1 MRKTYI
7 LDTNV
12 LLHDPDSL
20 FSFEDNAIVLPL
32 SVIEELDRIK
42 RRSDEVGRNA
52 REVSRR
58 LDELRM
64 RGRLSEGVG
73 LANGGSVRIEINGNQ
88 PDNQPYGIDLNT
100 TDNRILALA
109 YALMNHG
116 QTPVIL
122 VTKDLNLRIKADVL
136 GLAAEDFY
144 SDKVDYHQL
153 YSGVTELY
161 LSVEEI
167 DRFYREGYLD
177 YPAGDLQPHQ
187 FCILKLDE
195 SSSKSAL
202 GRYFHHRLHKL
213 THDGKAVYGIKAL
226 NKEQKFALDLLLDE
240 TIQVV
245 TLVGKAGT
253 GKTIMALAAGLEKVL
268 EGGGRYNRILITR
281 PIVPLGNDLGYL
293 PGDKEDK
300 IRPWMQPIYDN
311 LEYLCNEHIQPNG
324 CIDYLIANG
333 KIELEAL
340 TYIRGRS
347 IPKQFIICDE
357 SQNLSPHV
365 IKTILTRVG
374 RGSKIIFTGDPEQ
387 IDHPYLDASSN
398 GLSYLVEK
406 IKGGR
411 NRRAHHPDQG
421 REVRDRRIG
430 RQIAVTASPGGTRGL
445 PGRLRPRSP

>member
-12 LLHDPDSL
+12 LLHDPESL

-73 LANGGSVRIEINGNQ
+73 LANGGSVRIEINGSQ

-109 YALMNHG
+109 YAHMNNG

-144 SDKVDYHQL
+144 SDKVDYHKL

-177 YPAGDLQPHQ
+177 YRAGDLQPHQ

-202 GRYFHHRLHKL
+202 GRYFQHRLHKL

-281 PIVPLGNDLGYL
+281 PIVPLGNDIGYL

-406 IKGGR
+406 IKAG
-411 NRRAHHPDQG
+411 
-421 REVRDRRIG
+421 E
-430 RQIAVTASPGGTRGL
+430 IAGHITLIKGERSGIAELGA
-445 PGRLRPRSP
+445 RLL

>member
-12 LLHDPDSL
+12 LLHDPESL

-64 RGRLSEGVG
+64 KGRLSEGVG

-144 SDKVDYHQL
+144 SDKVDYHKL

-167 DRFYREGYLD
+167 DRFYREGCLD
-177 YPAGDLQPHQ
+177 YRAGDLQPHQ
-187 FCILKLDE
+187 FCILRLDE

-202 GRYFHHRLHKL
+202 GRYFQHRLHKL

-333 KIELEAL
+333 TIELEAL

-406 IKGGR
+406 IK
-411 NRRAHHPDQG
+411 A
-421 REVRDRRIG
+421 EE
-430 RQIAVTASPGGTRGL
+430 IAGHITLIKGERSGIAELGA
-445 PGRLRPRSP
+445 RLL

>member
-1 MRKTYI
+1 MKKTYI

-12 LLHDPDSL
+12 LLHDPESL

-52 REVSRR
+52 REVSRK
-58 LDELRM
+58 LDELRAK
-64 RGRLSEGVG
+64 GRLSEGVE
-73 LANGGSVRIEINGNQ
+73 LANGGSVRIEINGSQ
-88 PDNQPYGIDLNT
+88 PDNHPYGIDLNT

-116 QTPVIL
+116 QSRVIL

-144 SDKVDYHQL
+144 SDNVDYRQL

-161 LSVEEI
+161 LAHTEI
-167 DRFYREGYLD
+167 DQFYREGYLD
-177 YPAGDLQPHQ
+177 YRAGDLQPHQ
-187 FCILKLDE
+187 FCILKLVE

-202 GRYFHHRLHKL
+202 ARYSHHRLHKL
-213 THDGKAVYGIKAL
+213 AHDGKAVYGIKAL

-240 TIQVV
+240 DIQVV

-398 GLSYLVEK
+398 GLSYLVDK
-406 IKGGR
+406 IKGEEISGHITLIKGER
-411 NRRAHHPDQG
+411 SG
-421 REVRDRRIG
+421 
-430 RQIAVTASPGGTRGL
+430 IAELGA
-445 PGRLRPRSP
+445 RLL

>member
-1 MRKTYI
+1 MKKTYI

-12 LLHDPDSL
+12 LLHDPESL

-58 LDELRM
+58 LDELRAQ
-64 RGRLSEGVG
+64 GRLSEGVG

-88 PDNQPYGIDLNT
+88 PDNHPYGIDLNT

-116 QTPVIL
+116 QTRVIL

-136 GLAAEDFY
+136 GLAAEDFT

-161 LSVEEI
+161 LDHEEI
-167 DRFYREGYLD
+167 DRFYREGYVD
-177 YPAGDLQPHQ
+177 YRAGDLQPHQ
-187 FCILKLDE
+187 FCILKLAD

-202 GRYFHHRLHKL
+202 ARYSHHRLQKL

-240 TIQVV
+240 DIQVV

-253 GKTIMALAAGLEKVL
+253 GKTILALAAGLERVL

-281 PIVPLGNDLGYL
+281 PIVPLGNDIGYL

-374 RGSKIIFTGDPEQ
+374 RGSKIVFTGDPEQ

-398 GLSYLVEK
+398 GLSYLVDK
-406 IKGGR
+406 IKGEEISGHITLVKGER
-411 NRRAHHPDQG
+411 SG
-421 REVRDRRIG
+421 
-430 RQIAVTASPGGTRGL
+430 IAELGA
-445 PGRLRPRSP
+445 RLL

>member
-12 LLHDPDSL
+12 LLHDPESL

-32 SVIEELDRIK
+32 SVVEELDRIK

-64 RGRLSEGVG
+64 NGRLSEGVG
-73 LANGGSVRIEINGNQ
+73 LANGGSVRIEINGSQ
-88 PDNQPYGIDLNT
+88 PDNHPYGIDLNT

-116 QTPVIL
+116 QSPVIL

-161 LSVEEI
+161 LSIEEI

-177 YPAGDLQPHQ
+177 YQASDLQPHQ
-187 FCILKLDE
+187 FCILKLGE

-202 GRYFHHRLHKL
+202 GRYFQHRLHKL
-213 THDGKAVYGIKAL
+213 TNDGKAIYGIKAL

-406 IKGGR
+406 IKAEEISGHITLIKGER
-411 NRRAHHPDQG
+411 SG
-421 REVRDRRIG
+421 
-430 RQIAVTASPGGTRGL
+430 IAELGA
-445 PGRLRPRSP
+445 RLL

>member
-52 REVSRR
+52 REVSRK
-58 LDELRM
+58 LDELRV
-64 RGRLSEGVG
+64 RGRLAEGVG
-73 LANGGSVRIEINGNQ
+73 LANGGSVRIEINGSQ

-136 GLAAEDFY
+136 GLAAEDFT

-161 LSVEEI
+161 LSYEEI

-177 YPAGDLQPHQ
+177 YRNGDLHAHQ
-187 FCILKLDE
+187 FCILKIDD

-202 GRYFHHRLHKL
+202 ARYSHHRLQKL

-253 GKTIMALAAGLEKVL
+253 GKTILALAAGLEKVL

-281 PIVPLGNDLGYL
+281 PIVPLGNDIGYL

-324 CIDYLIANG
+324 CIDYLLTNG

-406 IKGGR
+406 IKGEELSGHITLIKGER
-411 NRRAHHPDQG
+411 SG
-421 REVRDRRIG
+421 
-430 RQIAVTASPGGTRGL
+430 IAELGA
-445 PGRLRPRSP
+445 RLL

>member
-1 MRKTYI
+1 MRKIYI

-12 LLHDPDSL
+12 LLHDPESL
-20 FSFEDNAIVLPL
+20 FSFDDNAIVLPL

-58 LDELRM
+58 LDELRV

-73 LANGGSVRIEINGNQ
+73 LANGGSVRIEINGSQ
-88 PDNQPYGIDLNT
+88 PDNHPYGIDLNT

-116 QTPVIL
+116 QSPVIL

-153 YSGVTELY
+153 YSGVAELY

-177 YPAGDLQPHQ
+177 YQASDLQPHQ
-187 FCILKLDE
+187 FCILKLGE

-202 GRYFHHRLHKL
+202 GRYFQHRLHKL

-240 TIQVV
+240 SIQVV

-406 IKGGR
+406 IKGEEISGHITLIKGER
-411 NRRAHHPDQG
+411 SG
-421 REVRDRRIG
+421 
-430 RQIAVTASPGGTRGL
+430 IAELGA
-445 PGRLRPRSP
+445 RLL

>member
-1 MRKTYI
+1 MRKIYI

-12 LLHDPDSL
+12 LLHDPESL
-20 FSFEDNAIVLPL
+20 FSFDDNAIVLPL

-58 LDELRM
+58 LDELRV

-116 QTPVIL
+116 QSPVIL

-177 YPAGDLQPHQ
+177 YQASDLQPHQ
-187 FCILKLDE
+187 FCILKLGE

-202 GRYFHHRLHKL
+202 GRYFQHRLHKL
-213 THDGKAVYGIKAL
+213 AHDGKAVYGIKAL

-240 TIQVV
+240 SIQVV

-268 EGGGRYNRILITR
+268 EGSGRYNRILITR

-406 IKGGR
+406 IKAEEISGHITLIKGER
-411 NRRAHHPDQG
+411 SG
-421 REVRDRRIG
+421 
-430 RQIAVTASPGGTRGL
+430 IAELGA
-445 PGRLRPRSP
+445 RLL

>member
-1 MRKTYI
+1 MRKIYI

-12 LLHDPDSL
+12 LLHDPESL
-20 FSFEDNAIVLPL
+20 FSFDDNAIVLPL

-58 LDELRM
+58 LDELRV

-88 PDNQPYGIDLNT
+88 PDNHPYGIDLNT

-116 QTPVIL
+116 QSPVIL

-177 YPAGDLQPHQ
+177 YQASDLQPHQ
-187 FCILKLDE
+187 FCILKLGE

-202 GRYFHHRLHKL
+202 GRYFQHRLHKL
-213 THDGKAVYGIKAL
+213 AHDGKAVYGIKAL
-226 NKEQKFALDLLLDE
+226 NKEQKVALDLLLDAS
-240 TIQVV
+240 IQVV
-245 TLVGKAGT
+245 TLGGKAGT

-406 IKGGR
+406 IKAEEISGHITLIKGER
-411 NRRAHHPDQG
+411 SG
-421 REVRDRRIG
+421 
-430 RQIAVTASPGGTRGL
+430 IAELGA
-445 PGRLRPRSP
+445 RLL

>member
-12 LLHDPDSL
+12 LLHDPESL

-58 LDELRM
+58 LDELRI

-88 PDNQPYGIDLNT
+88 PDNHPYGIDLNT

-177 YPAGDLQPHQ
+177 YPASDLQPHQ
-187 FCILKLDE
+187 FCILKLDQ

-202 GRYFHHRLHKL
+202 GRYFQHRLHKL

-406 IKGGR
+406 IK
-411 NRRAHHPDQG
+411 A
-421 REVRDRRIG
+421 EE
-430 RQIAVTASPGGTRGL
+430 IAGHITLIKGERSGIAELGA
-445 PGRLRPRSP
+445 RLL

>member
-1 MRKTYI
+1 MKKTYI

-42 RRSDEVGRNA
+42 RRSDDIGRNA
-52 REVSRR
+52 REISRK
-58 LDELRM
+58 LDELRIK
-64 RGRLSEGVG
+64 GRLAEGVH
-73 LANGGSVRIEINGNQ
+73 LANGGSLRIEMNGNKSNHH
-88 PDNQPYGIDLNT
+88 PKGIDLNT
-100 TDNRILALA
+100 TDNLILALA
-109 YALMNHG
+109 YSLMNNG
-116 QTPVIL
+116 TGPVIL

-136 GLAAEDFY
+136 GVAAEDFY
-144 SDKVDYHQL
+144 SDKVDYHRL
-153 YSGVTELY
+153 YSGVAELY
-161 LSVEEI
+161 FSHADI
-167 DRFYREGYLD
+167 DRFYQEGSLGYD
-177 YPAGDLQPHQ
+177 SGDIHPHQ
-187 FCILKLDE
+187 FCILRLNGA
-195 SSSKSAL
+195 SSKSAL
-202 GRYFHHRLHKL
+202 ARYSHNRLQKL
-213 THDGKAVYGIKAL
+213 AHDGKAVYGIKAL
-226 NKEQKFALDLLLDE
+226 NKEQKFALDLLLDDA
-240 TIQVV
+240 IQVV

-253 GKTIMALAAGLEKVL
+253 GKTILALAAGLEKVL

-281 PIVPLGNDLGYL
+281 PIVPLGNDIGYL

-374 RGSKIIFTGDPEQ
+374 RGSKIVFTGDPEQ

-406 IKGGR
+406 IKDEEISGHITLVKGER
-411 NRRAHHPDQG
+411 SG
-421 REVRDRRIG
+421 
-430 RQIAVTASPGGTRGL
+430 IAELGA
-445 PGRLRPRSP
+445 RLL

>member
-1 MRKTYI
+1 MKKTYI

-12 LLHDPDSL
+12 LLHDPESL

-52 REVSRR
+52 REVSRK
-58 LDELRM
+58 LDELRAQ
-64 RGRLSEGVG
+64 GRLSEGVG
-73 LANGGSVRIEINGNQ
+73 LTNGGSVRIEINGSQ
-88 PDNQPYGIDLNT
+88 PDNHPYGIDLNT

-109 YALMNHG
+109 YALMNHD
-116 QTPVIL
+116 QTRVIL

-136 GLAAEDFY
+136 GLAAEDFT
-144 SDKVDYHQL
+144 SDKVDYRQL
-153 YSGVTELY
+153 YNGVTELY
-161 LSVEEI
+161 LGHAEI
-167 DRFYREGYLD
+167 DQFYRDGYLD
-177 YPAGDLQPHQ
+177 YRTGDLQPHQ
-187 FCILKLDE
+187 FCILKLGE

-202 GRYFHHRLHKL
+202 ARYSHHRLHRL
-213 THDGKAVYGIKAL
+213 VHDGKAVYGIKAL

-240 TIQVV
+240 DIQVV

-253 GKTIMALAAGLEKVL
+253 GKTILALAAGLEKVL

-281 PIVPLGNDLGYL
+281 PIVPIGNDIGYL

-324 CIDYLIANG
+324 CIDYLLANG

-398 GLSYLVEK
+398 GLSYLVDK
-406 IKGGR
+406 IKGEEISGHITLIKGER
-411 NRRAHHPDQG
+411 SG
-421 REVRDRRIG
+421 
-430 RQIAVTASPGGTRGL
+430 IAELGA
-445 PGRLRPRSP
+445 RLL

>member
-1 MRKTYI
+1 
-7 LDTNV
+7 V
-12 LLHDPDSL
+12 LLHDPESL
-20 FSFEDNAIVLPL
+20 FAFEDNAIVLPL
-32 SVIEELDRIK
+32 SVVEELDRIK

-52 REVSRR
+52 REVSRK
-58 LDELRM
+58 LDELRV
-64 RGRLSEGVG
+64 RGRLAEGVG
-73 LANGGSVRIEINGNQ
+73 LANGGSVRIEINGNK
-88 PDNQPYGIDLNT
+88 PDNHPYGIDLNII
-100 TDNRILALA
+100 DNRILALA
-109 YALMNHG
+109 YGLQHNG
-116 QTPVIL
+116 QSPVIL

-153 YSGVTELY
+153 YSGVGELY
-161 LSVEEI
+161 LSHEEI
-167 DRFYREGYLD
+167 DRFYQEGFLEYH
-177 YPAGDLQPHQ
+177 GEDLHPNQ
-187 FCILKLDE
+187 FGILKMRE

-202 GRYFHHRLHKL
+202 GRYSNRRLHKL
-213 THDGKAVYGIKAL
+213 ATDGKAVYGIKAL
-226 NKEQKFALDLLLDE
+226 NKEQKFALDLLLDDA
-240 TIQVV
+240 IQVV

-253 GKTIMALAAGLEKVL
+253 GKTILALAAGLEKVL

-281 PIVPLGNDLGYL
+281 PIVPLGNDIGYL

-406 IKGGR
+406 IKEEEISGHITLVKGER
-411 NRRAHHPDQG
+411 SG
-421 REVRDRRIG
+421 
-430 RQIAVTASPGGTRGL
+430 IAELGA
-445 PGRLRPRSP
+445 RLL

>member
-32 SVIEELDRIK
+32 SVVEELDRIK

-58 LDELRM
+58 LDELRV
-64 RGRLSEGVG
+64 RGRLAEGVG

-88 PDNQPYGIDLNT
+88 PDNHPYGIDLNT

-116 QTPVIL
+116 RTPVIL

-136 GLAAEDFY
+136 GVAAEDFY

-153 YSGVTELY
+153 YSGVAELH
-161 LSVEEI
+161 LSHAEI
-167 DRFYREGYLD
+167 DQFYHDGSLEYR
-177 YPAGDLQPHQ
+177 AGDLQPHQ
-187 FCILKLDE
+187 FCILKSGDA
-195 SSSKSAL
+195 SSKSAL
-202 GRYFHHRLHKL
+202 ARYANHRLHRL
-213 THDGKAVYGIKAL
+213 ALDGKSVYGIKAL
-226 NKEQKFALDLLLDE
+226 NKEQKFALELLLDE

-253 GKTIMALAAGLEKVL
+253 GKTILALAAGLEKVL
-268 EGGGRYNRILITR
+268 EGSGRYNRILITR
-281 PIVPLGNDLGYL
+281 PIVPLGNDIGYL

-324 CIDYLIANG
+324 CIDYLIAHG

-406 IKGGR
+406 IKEEEISGHITLIKGER
-411 NRRAHHPDQG
+411 SG
-421 REVRDRRIG
+421 
-430 RQIAVTASPGGTRGL
+430 IAELGA
-445 PGRLRPRSP
+445 RLL

>member
-32 SVIEELDRIK
+32 SVVEELDRIK

-64 RGRLSEGVG
+64 RGRLSEGVE
-73 LANGGSVRIEINGNQ
+73 LANGGSVRIDINGNQ
-88 PDNQPYGIDLNT
+88 PDNHPYGIDLNT

-144 SDKVDYHQL
+144 SDKVDYHKL

-177 YPAGDLQPHQ
+177 YSAGDLQPHQ
-187 FCILKLDE
+187 FCILRLDE

-202 GRYFHHRLHKL
+202 ARYSHHRLHKL
-213 THDGKAVYGIKAL
+213 VHDGKAVYGIKAL

-406 IKGGR
+406 IKAEEISGHITLIKGER
-411 NRRAHHPDQG
+411 SG
-421 REVRDRRIG
+421 
-430 RQIAVTASPGGTRGL
+430 IAELGA
-445 PGRLRPRSP
+445 RLL

>member
-52 REVSRR
+52 REVSRK
-58 LDELRM
+58 LDELRV
-64 RGRLSEGVG
+64 RGRLAEGVG
-73 LANGGSVRIEINGNQ
+73 LANGGSVRIEINGNK

-109 YALMNHG
+109 YALMNNG

-161 LSVEEI
+161 FSYEEI
-167 DRFYREGYLD
+167 DRFYQEGYLD
-177 YPAGDLQPHQ
+177 YRAGDLHSHQ
-187 FCILKLDE
+187 FCILKLGE

-202 GRYFHHRLHKL
+202 ARYSNHRLHKL
-213 THDGKAVYGIKAL
+213 AHDGKAVYGIKAL
-226 NKEQKFALDLLLDE
+226 NKEQKFALDLLLDDAV
-240 TIQVV
+240 QVV

-253 GKTIMALAAGLEKVL
+253 GKTIMALAAGLDKVL
-268 EGGGRYNRILITR
+268 EGGGPYNRILITR
-281 PIVPLGNDLGYL
+281 PIVPLGNDIGYL

-406 IKGGR
+406 IKGEEISGHITLIKGER
-411 NRRAHHPDQG
+411 SG
-421 REVRDRRIG
+421 
-430 RQIAVTASPGGTRGL
+430 IAELGA
-445 PGRLRPRSP
+445 RLL

>member
-12 LLHDPDSL
+12 LLHDPESL

-177 YPAGDLQPHQ
+177 YQAGDLQPHQ

-202 GRYFHHRLHKL
+202 GRYFQHRLHKL

-406 IKGGR
+406 IK
-411 NRRAHHPDQG
+411 A
-421 REVRDRRIG
+421 EE
-430 RQIAVTASPGGTRGL
+430 IAGHITLIKGERSGIAELGA
-445 PGRLRPRSP
+445 RLL